1 MTKAIETLT
10 NIKIEGRYLDYRADF
25 YDADRDICN
34 EIDEEEIDYWDIV
47 GFGCHLGANLKANNC
62 NVVLGDDQVDLKEIN
77 TFRIIKEITSSDFF
91 NDEQKKVIKEY
102 RKSTI
107 GRYQSE
113 RRRYFSEDVGDMVE
127 VLATIKGEALF
138 EIETKSPFKKENLFI
153 LSMDLIGFDD
163 IELLHSFG
171 YVEDDGSITW
181 SETGTLGD
189 HMTHW
194 VDYYVNE
201 VHV

>member
-1 MTKAIETLT
+1 MTKTMETLT
-10 NIKIEGRYLDYRADF
+10 NIKIEGRYLDFRADY
-25 YDADRDICN
+25 YDADSDILN

-47 GFGCHLGANLKANNC
+47 GFGCHLGANLKKNHC
-62 NVVLGDDQVDLKEIN
+62 HVVIGDNVYELNEIQK
-77 TFRIIKEITSSDFF
+77 FRIIKEITSSDFF
-91 NDEQKKVIKEY
+91 NDEQKKAVKEH

-107 GRYQSE
+107 GMYQSE

-127 VLATIKGEALF
+127 VLATIKGDALF

-153 LSMDLIGFDD
+153 LSMDLLGYED

-171 YVEDDGSITW
+171 YLEDDGTITW

-189 HMTHW
+189 HLTDC
-194 VDYYVNE
+194 VDFYVNGIYQ
-201 VHV
+201 

>member
-1 MTKAIETLT
+1 MTNNTLT
-10 NIKIEGRYLDYRADF
+10 EIKIDGRFLDFRADY
-25 YDADRDICN
+25 YDVDSDILN
-34 EIDEEEIDYWDIV
+34 EIDEEELDYWDV
-47 GFGCHLGANLKANNC
+47 DGFGCHLGANLKKNQC
-62 NVVLGDDQVDLKEIN
+62 HVVIEDDVLELNEIRK
-77 TFRIIKEITSSDFF
+77 FRIIKEITSSDFLS
-91 NDEQKKVIKEY
+91 DEQKKAVKEH

-107 GRYQSE
+107 GMYQSE

-127 VLATIKGEALF
+127 VLATIKGDALF

-153 LSMDLIGFDD
+153 LSMDLLGYED

-171 YVEDDGSITW
+171 YLEDDGSITW

-189 HMTHW
+189 HNTQC

-201 VHV
+201 VYV